1 MTDLQQTYYR
11 QVKNPNP
18 VFTPRKGAGTLK
30 FCEKL
35 MEKAVGFTSRFD
47 FAIHVAHARSRGL
60 RRRMPPVL
68 RRRAIDALLQ
78 GLCFHYD
85 PLANRVQ
92 CSITTLAIECGL
104 ATESGA
110 GKLSITRATRA
121 LTFLSELGL
130 ITYQTEYDPLIGCYI
145 PSDITFTPAL
155 FAALREWGWRI
166 PFALG
171 AVLAVVALWLRRQ
184 LDETSQQ
191 ETRALKEA
199 GSLKGLWRNRRAFI
213 MVLGF
218 TAAGSLCFYTFTTY
232 MQKYLVNTAGMHAN
246 VASGIMTAALF
257 VFMLI
262 QPLIGALSDKIGRR
276 TSMLC
281 FGSLAAIF
289 TVPILSALQNVSSP
303 YAAFGLV
310 MCALLIVSFYTSISG
325 ILKAEMFPAQVRALG
340 VGLSYAVANAIF
352 GGSAEYVALS
362 LKSIGMETAF
372 FWYVTL
378 MAVVAFL
385 VSLMLHRKGKG
396 MRL

>member
-85 PLANRVQ
+85 PLVNRVQ

-110 GKLSITRATRA
+110 GKLSITRA

-145 PSDITFTPAL
+145 PTDITFTSAL
-155 FAALREWGWRI
+155 FAALDVSEDAVAAARRSRVVWENRQRKKQGLDTLGMDELIAKAWRFVRERFRSYQTELKSHGMKRARARRDAGRTRQDI
-166 PFALG
+166 VTL
-171 AVLAVVALWLRRQ
+171 VKRQ
-184 LDETSQQ
+184 L
-191 ETRALKEA
+191 TREIAEGRFR
-199 GSLKGLWRNRRAFI
+199 GSLEAVKREIDRRVKERMIMSRNNNYTRLA
-213 MVLGF
+213 
-218 TAAGSLCFYTFTTY
+218 TA
-232 MQKYLVNTAGMHAN
+232 
-246 VASGIMTAALF
+246 
-257 VFMLI
+257 
-262 QPLIGALSDKIGRR
+262 
-276 TSMLC
+276 
-281 FGSLAAIF
+281 
-289 TVPILSALQNVSSP
+289 SP
-303 YAAFGLV
+303 
-310 MCALLIVSFYTSISG
+310 
-325 ILKAEMFPAQVRALG
+325 
-340 VGLSYAVANAIF
+340 
-352 GGSAEYVALS
+352 
-362 LKSIGMETAF
+362 
-372 FWYVTL
+372 
-378 MAVVAFL
+378 
-385 VSLMLHRKGKG
+385 
-396 MRL
+396 

>member
-18 VFTPRKGAGTLK
+18 VFTPREGAGTLK

-130 ITYQTEYDPLIGCYI
+130 ITYQILI
-145 PSDITFTPAL
+145 FQPAVQIL
-155 FAALREWGWRI
+155 HKQ
-166 PFALG
+166 
-171 AVLAVVALWLRRQ
+171 VH
-184 LDETSQQ
+184 
-191 ETRALKEA
+191 
-199 GSLKGLWRNRRAFI
+199 
-213 MVLGF
+213 
-218 TAAGSLCFYTFTTY
+218 
-232 MQKYLVNTAGMHAN
+232 NTADVLLGKRLKHDD
-246 VASGIMTAALF
+246 
-257 VFMLI
+257 LI
-262 QPLIGALSDKIGRR
+262 Q
-276 TSMLC
+276 
-281 FGSLAAIF
+281 
-289 TVPILSALQNVSSP
+289 TV
-303 YAAFGLV
+303 
-310 MCALLIVSFYTSISG
+310 
-325 ILKAEMFPAQVRALG
+325 
-340 VGLSYAVANAIF
+340 
-352 GGSAEYVALS
+352 
-362 LKSIGMETAF
+362 
-372 FWYVTL
+372 
-378 MAVVAFL
+378 
-385 VSLMLHRKGKG
+385 
-396 MRL
+396 

>member
-18 VFTPRKGAGTLK
+18 VFTPREGAGTLK

-130 ITYQTEYDPLIGCYI
+130 ITYQTEYDPL
-145 PSDITFTPAL
+145 
-155 FAALREWGWRI
+155 RI
-166 PFALG
+166 
-171 AVLAVVALWLRRQ
+171 
-184 LDETSQQ
+184 
-191 ETRALKEA
+191 
-199 GSLKGLWRNRRAFI
+199 
-213 MVLGF
+213 
-218 TAAGSLCFYTFTTY
+218 
-232 MQKYLVNTAGMHAN
+232 
-246 VASGIMTAALF
+246 
-257 VFMLI
+257 
-262 QPLIGALSDKIGRR
+262 
-276 TSMLC
+276 MLC
-281 FGSLAAIF
+281 VSDTIDKVVKMPG
-289 TVPILSALQNVSSP
+289 VSADDQR
-303 YAAFGLV
+303 
-310 MCALLIVSFYTSISG
+310 LL
-325 ILKAEMFPAQVRALG
+325 KK
-340 VGLSYAVANAIF
+340 
-352 GGSAEYVALS
+352 
-362 LKSIGMETAF
+362 LKSD
-372 FWYVTL
+372 
-378 MAVVAFL
+378 
-385 VSLMLHRKGKG
+385 MLSTIEYAPVWIII
-396 MRL
+396 LY

>member
-1 MTDLQQTYYR
+1 MTDLHQTYYR

-18 VFTPRKGAGTLK
+18 VFTPRKGAETLK

-145 PSDITFTPAL
+145 PTDITFTPAL
-155 FAALREWGWRI
+155 FAALDVSEDAVAAARRSRVEWENKQRKKQGLDTLGMDELIAKAWRFVRERFRSYQTELKSRGIKRARARRDANRERQDI
-166 PFALG
+166 VTL
-171 AVLAVVALWLRRQ
+171 VKRQ
-184 LDETSQQ
+184 L
-191 ETRALKEA
+191 TREISEGRFSASREAVKREVERRVKERMIL
-199 GSLKGLWRNRRAFI
+199 SRNRNYSRLA
-213 MVLGF
+213 
-218 TAAGSLCFYTFTTY
+218 TA
-232 MQKYLVNTAGMHAN
+232 
-246 VASGIMTAALF
+246 
-257 VFMLI
+257 
-262 QPLIGALSDKIGRR
+262 
-276 TSMLC
+276 
-281 FGSLAAIF
+281 
-289 TVPILSALQNVSSP
+289 SP
-303 YAAFGLV
+303 
-310 MCALLIVSFYTSISG
+310 
-325 ILKAEMFPAQVRALG
+325 
-340 VGLSYAVANAIF
+340 
-352 GGSAEYVALS
+352 
-362 LKSIGMETAF
+362 
-372 FWYVTL
+372 
-378 MAVVAFL
+378 
-385 VSLMLHRKGKG
+385 
-396 MRL
+396 